1 MAKSKVKA
9 VEKPVSDVAT
19 PAIAPEAP
27 AEYTVVARRYR
38 PQQLADLIGQEH
50 VAQALTNAIES
61 GRIAH
66 AYLFTGARGTGKT
79 STARIM
85 AKALT
90 CERGPTPK
98 PCDVC
103 PICTSIIAG
112 DDPDVIE
119 IDGASN
125 NKVEEIRDL
134 RQNVIF
140 RPARARYKI
149 YIIDEVHM
157 LSTGAFNALLKTL
170 EEPPAHVKF
179 IFATTELQKIPITIL
194 SRCQRFDFASIT
206 TTKIFET
213 LKHIVRK
220 EGLTADDDALQ
231 IIAKRAAGSMRDS
244 QTLLDQ
250 LLGYTQGNLTADRV
264 RELFGSANEERLSA
278 LATATLTGNAA
289 SALEQVS
296 DAIERGFQPGEMT
309 DQLLEFWR
317 GMMLASVGGE
327 KSIEMLGNEALRKSM
342 LAESQKQSIDAI
354 LAGVDILAATKA
366 KMRGSTQTAVLLE
379 VAIVRLSRLSEM
391 LSIAELSQW
400 AQSGAA
406 ISGSSAPSKPRQA
419 ASSSASETVKKKPV
433 SELKGST
440 QPQVALDVTNASMVW
455 NRVIQEVGGVFLA
468 YLKVPDISI
477 AIFGPNSLE
486 VEFPFDYHSAYEYTK
501 IESNTETIRRI
512 LHKITGAE
520 WVVRVKLRS
529 QGIVEASRA
538 GSNSGFMRS
547 SDLMQ
552 LPFFKS
558 ASDVLGAQLLKL
570 DPKFNPSAGAPEP
583 KKTSAVELDDGDD
596 LDASI
601 PSPLDPEED

>member
-1 MAKSKVKA
+1 M
-9 VEKPVSDVAT
+9 T
-19 PAIAPEAP
+19 
-27 AEYTVVARRYR
+27 
-38 PQQLADLIGQEH
+38 
-50 VAQALTNAIES
+50 
-61 GRIAH
+61 
-66 AYLFTGARGTGKT
+66 
-79 STARIM
+79 
-85 AKALT
+85 
-90 CERGPTPK
+90 
-98 PCDVC
+98 
-103 PICTSIIAG
+103 
-112 DDPDVIE
+112 
-119 IDGASN
+119 ASN
-125 NKVEEIRDL
+125 NKVEEIREL
-134 RQNVIF
+134 RQNVVF

-170 EEPPAHVKF
+170 EEPPPHVKF

-250 LLGYTQGNLTADRV
+250 LLGYTQGNLSAERV

-278 LATATLTGNAA
+278 LATAILSGDAA
-289 SALEQVS
+289 SALSQVS
-296 DAIERGFQPGEMT
+296 DGIERGFQPGEMT

-342 LAESQKQSIDAI
+342 LTESQKRPIDAI
-354 LAGVDILAATKA
+354 LAGVDLLAATKA
-366 KMRGSTQTAVLLE
+366 KMRGSTLTAVLLE
-379 VAIVRLSRLSEM
+379 VAIVRLSRLSE
-391 LSIAELSQW
+391 LLTITELSQW
-400 AQSGAA
+400 AQSGATLTSSTSPA
-406 ISGSSAPSKPRQA
+406 KPKTSAPPANLES
-419 ASSSASETVKKKPV
+419 VKKKPV
-433 SELKGST
+433 SELNGSI
-440 QPQVALDVTNASMVW
+440 QPQAALDVTNAQMVW
-455 NRVIQEVGGVFLA
+455 SRVIQEVGGVFLA

-486 VEFPFDYHSAYEYTK
+486 IEFPFDYNSAYEYTK

-512 LHKITGAE
+512 LHKMTGAE

-529 QGIVEASRA
+529 RSSGETSRA
-538 GSNSGFMRS
+538 SSTSGFMRT

-552 LPFFKS
+552 LPFFRS
-558 ASDVLGAQLLKL
+558 ASGILAH
-570 DPKFNPSAGAPEP
+570 SC
-583 KKTSAVELDDGDD
+583 
-596 LDASI
+596 
-601 PSPLDPEED
+601 